1 MEEIKTYKLEDISV
15 GKGCYGIAASAI
27 PYSHNKRT
35 YLRILILMMMEVSIC
50 QDLCQLKMR
59 MQISFY

>member
-27 PYSHNKRT
+27 PYSHNKEH
-35 YLRILILMMMEVSIC
+35 I
-50 QDLCQLKMR
+50 
-59 MQISFY
+59 